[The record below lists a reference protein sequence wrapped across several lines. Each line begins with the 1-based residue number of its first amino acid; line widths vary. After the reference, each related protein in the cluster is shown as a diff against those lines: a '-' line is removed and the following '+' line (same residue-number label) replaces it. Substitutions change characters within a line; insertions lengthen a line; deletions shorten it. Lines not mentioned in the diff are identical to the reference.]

1 MSEKQTYCPN
11 CFTKYKVSVAQ
22 LTVARGMVCCAKCS
36 TNFNALTHLVVE
48 KEPSSSTP
56 STPPSNLD
64 NKNSQSSEM
73 TAETF
78 MADQQPEQHLL
89 DIFDRKV
96 ENSNIDLKTYLNN
109 LNYFSTDPIGTYPA
123 LNWSEKSEQEKKQR
137 SALSY
142 VLWGAVNLCLVSLLI
157 FQFFWFNPKI
167 LNNSPV
173 FSALFNSACQAFNCS
188 VMEQNYHLISTNKVK
203 IKQISKKETQ
213 FTGELINYHSKSLA
227 LPIIKVNL
235 KDNGEII
242 STYSFRSSEY
252 LIDSLTGIQRIPQ
265 NSPFKFKFS
274 LPVERK
280 SFDTYSLE
288 IIRP

>member
-48 KEPSSSTP
+48 KDQSSSTT
-56 STPPSNLD
+56 STSSSIFDDKNPQSNET
-64 NKNSQSSEM
+64 S
-73 TAETF
+73 AETL
-78 MADQQPEQHLL
+78 MVGQPPKQHLL
-89 DIFDRKV
+89 DIFDQKV

-123 LNWSEKSEQEKKQR
+123 LNWSEKSEQENKK
-137 SALSY
+137 SSWNY
-142 VLWGAVNLCLVSLLI
+142 VLWGVVNLCLISLLI

-173 FSALFNSACQAFNCS
+173 FSALFNTACQAFNCS
-188 VMEQNYHLISTNKVK
+188 VMEQNYRLISTNKVK

-242 STYSFRSSEY
+242 SSYSFQPSEY

-274 LPVERK
+274 LRVERK

>member
-48 KEPSSSTP
+48 KDQSSSTT
-56 STPPSNLD
+56 STSSSIFDDKNPQSNET
-64 NKNSQSSEM
+64 S
-73 TAETF
+73 AETL
-78 MADQQPEQHLL
+78 MAGQHPKQHLL

-123 LNWSEKSEQEKKQR
+123 LNWSEKSEQENKK
-137 SALSY
+137 SSWNY
-142 VLWGAVNLCLVSLLI
+142 VLWGVVNLCLISLLI

-173 FSALFNSACQAFNCS
+173 FSALFNTACQAFNCS
-188 VMEQNYHLISTNKVK
+188 VMEQNYRLISTNKVK

-242 STYSFRSSEY
+242 SSYSFQPSEY

>member
-22 LTVARGMVCCAKCS
+22 LTVASGMVCCAKCS

-48 KEPSSSTP
+48 KEQSSSTT
-56 STPPSNLD
+56 STPSPNLD
-64 NKNSQSSEM
+64 NKKPQSNEM
-73 TAETF
+73 NAETF
-78 MADQQPEQHLL
+78 MADQHPEQHLL

-109 LNYFSTDPIGTYPA
+109 LNYFSTEPIGTYPA
-123 LNWSEKSEQEKKQR
+123 LNWSEKSEQEDKK
-137 SALSY
+137 SSWNY
-142 VLWGAVNLCLVSLLI
+142 VLWGVVNLCLISLLI

-167 LNNSPV
+167 LNNSPM
-173 FSALFNSACQAFNCS
+173 FSALFNTACQTFKCS
-188 VMEQNYHLISTNKVK
+188 AMEQNYRLISTNKVK
-203 IKQISKKETQ
+203 IKKISKKETQ

-242 STYSFRSSEY
+242 SSYSFQPSEY

>member
-48 KEPSSSTP
+48 KDQSSSTT
-56 STPPSNLD
+56 STSSSNFD
-64 NKNSQSSEM
+64 DKNPQSNETS
-73 TAETF
+73 AETL
-78 MADQQPEQHLL
+78 MAGQPPKQHLL

-123 LNWSEKSEQEKKQR
+123 LNWSEKSEQENKK
-137 SALSY
+137 SSWNY
-142 VLWGAVNLCLVSLLI
+142 VLWGIVNLCLISLLI

-173 FSALFNSACQAFNCS
+173 FSALFNTACQAFKCS
-188 VMEQNYHLISTNKVK
+188 VMEQNYRLISTNKVK

-242 STYSFRSSEY
+242 SSYSFQPSEY

>member
-48 KEPSSSTP
+48 KESSSSTT
-56 STPPSNLD
+56 SSSSSNFEHNNL
-64 NKNSQSSEM
+64 QSNPVI
-73 TAETF
+73 AETF
-78 MADQQPEQHLL
+78 MANQQSEQYLL
-89 DIFDRKV
+89 GIFDRKV

-123 LNWSEKSEQEKKQR
+123 LNWSEKAEPEKER
-137 SALSY
+137 NTWHY
-142 VLWGAVNLCLVSLLI
+142 VLWGSVNLCLIGLLI

-173 FSALFNSACQAFNCS
+173 FSALLNTACQAFNCS
-188 VMEQNYHLISTNKVK
+188 IMEENYRLISTNKIK

-213 FTGELINYHSKSLA
+213 FTGELINYHSKSLT

-235 KDNGEII
+235 KNNGEII
-242 STYSFRSSEY
+242 SSYSLQPSEY

-265 NSPFKFKFS
+265 NSPFKFKFL

>member
-48 KEPSSSTP
+48 KEPSSSP

-73 TAETF
+73 SAETF

-123 LNWSEKSEQEKKQR
+123 LNWSEKIRTREETKKC
-137 SALSY
+137 LE
-142 VLWGAVNLCLVSLLI
+142 LCFMGCCEFMSGEFAYFSVFLV
-157 FQFFWFNPKI
+157 
-167 LNNSPV
+167 
-173 FSALFNSACQAFNCS
+173 
-188 VMEQNYHLISTNKVK
+188 
-203 IKQISKKETQ
+203 
-213 FTGELINYHSKSLA
+213 
-227 LPIIKVNL
+227 
-235 KDNGEII
+235 
-242 STYSFRSSEY
+242 
-252 LIDSLTGIQRIPQ
+252 
-265 NSPFKFKFS
+265 
-274 LPVERK
+274 
-280 SFDTYSLE
+280 
-288 IIRP
+288 

>member
-1 MSEKQTYCPN
+1 
-11 CFTKYKVSVAQ
+11 
-22 LTVARGMVCCAKCS
+22 
-36 TNFNALTHLVVE
+36 NALTHLVVE
-48 KEPSSSTP
+48 KEQSS

-109 LNYFSTDPIGTYPA
+109 LNYFSTDSIGTYPA

-137 SALSY
+137 STLSY

-188 VMEQNYHLISTNKVK
+188 VMEQNY
-203 IKQISKKETQ
+203 
-213 FTGELINYHSKSLA
+213 
-227 LPIIKVNL
+227 
-235 KDNGEII
+235 
-242 STYSFRSSEY
+242 
-252 LIDSLTGIQRIPQ
+252 
-265 NSPFKFKFS
+265 
-274 LPVERK
+274 
-280 SFDTYSLE
+280 
-288 IIRP
+288 

>member
-48 KEPSSSTP
+48 KESSSSTT
-56 STPPSNLD
+56 SSSSSNFEHNNL
-64 NKNSQSSEM
+64 QSNPVI
-73 TAETF
+73 AETF
-78 MADQQPEQHLL
+78 MANQQSEQHLL
-89 DIFDRKV
+89 GIFDRKV

-123 LNWSEKSEQEKKQR
+123 LNWSEKAEPEKER
-137 SALSY
+137 NTWHY
-142 VLWGAVNLCLVSLLI
+142 VLWGSVNLCLIGLLI

-173 FSALFNSACQAFNCS
+173 FSALLNTACQAFNCS
-188 VMEQNYHLISTNKVK
+188 IMEENYRLISTNKIK

-235 KDNGEII
+235 KNNGEII
-242 STYSFRSSEY
+242 SSYSLQPSEY

-265 NSPFKFKFS
+265 NSPFKFKFL

>member
-48 KEPSSSTP
+48 KDQSSST
-56 STPPSNLD
+56 TPTSSSNFD
-64 NKNSQSSEM
+64 DKNPQSNETS
-73 TAETF
+73 AETL
-78 MADQQPEQHLL
+78 MAGQPPKQHLL

-123 LNWSEKSEQEKKQR
+123 LNWSEKSEQENKK
-137 SALSY
+137 SSWNY
-142 VLWGAVNLCLVSLLI
+142 VLWGVVNLCLISLLI

-173 FSALFNSACQAFNCS
+173 FSALFNTACQAFNCS
-188 VMEQNYHLISTNKVK
+188 VMEQNYRLISTNKVK
-203 IKQISKKETQ
+203 IKKISKKETQ

-242 STYSFRSSEY
+242 SSYSFQPSEY

>member
-48 KEPSSSTP
+48 KDQSSSTT
-56 STPPSNLD
+56 STSSSNFD
-64 NKNSQSSEM
+64 DKNPQSNETS
-73 TAETF
+73 AETL
-78 MADQQPEQHLL
+78 MAGQPPKQHLL

-123 LNWSEKSEQEKKQR
+123 LNWSEKSEQENKK
-137 SALSY
+137 SSWNY
-142 VLWGAVNLCLVSLLI
+142 VLWGVVNLCLISLLI

-173 FSALFNSACQAFNCS
+173 FSALFNTACQAFNCS
-188 VMEQNYHLISTNKVK
+188 VMEQNYRLISTNKVK

-242 STYSFRSSEY
+242 SSYSFQPSEY

>member
-22 LTVARGMVCCAKCS
+22 LTVASGMVCCAKCS

-48 KEPSSSTP
+48 KEQSSSTT
-56 STPPSNLD
+56 STPSSNLD
-64 NKNSQSSEM
+64 NKKPQSNETS
-73 TAETF
+73 AATF
-78 MADQQPEQHLL
+78 MADQHPEQHLL

-123 LNWSEKSEQEKKQR
+123 LNWSEKSEQEDKK
-137 SALSY
+137 SSWNY
-142 VLWGAVNLCLVSLLI
+142 VLWGVVNLCLISLLI

-173 FSALFNSACQAFNCS
+173 FSALFNTACQTFKCS
-188 VMEQNYHLISTNKVK
+188 AMEQNYRLISTNKVK
-203 IKQISKKETQ
+203 IKKISKKETQ

-242 STYSFRSSEY
+242 SSYSFQPSEY

>member
-48 KEPSSSTP
+48 KDQSSSTT
-56 STPPSNLD
+56 STSSSNFD
-64 NKNSQSSEM
+64 NKNPQSNETS
-73 TAETF
+73 AETL
-78 MADQQPEQHLL
+78 MAGQPPKQHLL

-123 LNWSEKSEQEKKQR
+123 LNWSEKSEQENQK
-137 SALSY
+137 SSWNY
-142 VLWGAVNLCLVSLLI
+142 VLWGVVNLCLISLLI

-173 FSALFNSACQAFNCS
+173 FSALFNTACQAFNCS
-188 VMEQNYHLISTNKVK
+188 VMEQNYRLISTNKVK

-242 STYSFRSSEY
+242 SSYSFQPSEY

>member
-48 KEPSSSTP
+48 KDQSSSTT
-56 STPPSNLD
+56 STSSSIFDDKNPQSNET
-64 NKNSQSSEM
+64 S
-73 TAETF
+73 AETL
-78 MADQQPEQHLL
+78 MVGQPPKQHLL
-89 DIFDRKV
+89 DIFDQKV

-123 LNWSEKSEQEKKQR
+123 LNWSEKSEQENKK
-137 SALSY
+137 SSWNY
-142 VLWGAVNLCLVSLLI
+142 VLWGVVNLCLISLLI

-173 FSALFNSACQAFNCS
+173 FSALFNTACQAFNCS
-188 VMEQNYHLISTNKVK
+188 VMEQNYRLISTNKVK

-242 STYSFRSSEY
+242 SSYSFQPSEY

>member
-48 KEPSSSTP
+48 KDQSSSTT
-56 STPPSNLD
+56 STSSSNFD
-64 NKNSQSSEM
+64 DKNPQSNETS
-73 TAETF
+73 AETL
-78 MADQQPEQHLL
+78 MAGQPPKQHLL

-123 LNWSEKSEQEKKQR
+123 LNWSEKSEQENKK
-137 SALSY
+137 SSWNY
-142 VLWGAVNLCLVSLLI
+142 VLWGVVNLCLISLLI

-173 FSALFNSACQAFNCS
+173 FSALFNTACQTFKCS
-188 VMEQNYHLISTNKVK
+188 AMEQNYRLISTNKVK
-203 IKQISKKETQ
+203 IKKISKKETQ

-242 STYSFRSSEY
+242 SSYSFQPSEY

>member
-48 KEPSSSTP
+48 KDQSSSTT
-56 STPPSNLD
+56 STSSSNFD
-64 NKNSQSSEM
+64 DKNPQSNETS
-73 TAETF
+73 AETL
-78 MADQQPEQHLL
+78 MAGQPPKQHLL

-123 LNWSEKSEQEKKQR
+123 LNWSEKSEQEDKK
-137 SALSY
+137 SSWNY
-142 VLWGAVNLCLVSLLI
+142 VLWGVVNLCLISLLI

-173 FSALFNSACQAFNCS
+173 FSALFNTACQTFKCS
-188 VMEQNYHLISTNKVK
+188 AMEQNYRLISTNKVK
-203 IKQISKKETQ
+203 IKKISKKETQ

-242 STYSFRSSEY
+242 SSYSFQPSEY

>member
-48 KEPSSSTP
+48 KDQSSSTT
-56 STPPSNLD
+56 STSSSNFD
-64 NKNSQSSEM
+64 DKNPQSNETS
-73 TAETF
+73 AETL
-78 MADQQPEQHLL
+78 MAGQPPKQHLL

-123 LNWSEKSEQEKKQR
+123 LNWSEKSEQENKK
-137 SALSY
+137 SSWNY
-142 VLWGAVNLCLVSLLI
+142 VLWGVVNLCLISLLI

-188 VMEQNYHLISTNKVK
+188 VMEQNYRLISTNKVK

-242 STYSFRSSEY
+242 SSYSFQPSEY

>member
-1 MSEKQTYCPN
+1 MSEKQTSCPN

-48 KEPSSSTP
+48 KEDASSTTQATSP
-56 STPPSNLD
+56 INFGQETHSSNELSPNQFISTPH
-64 NKNSQSSEM
+64 
-73 TAETF
+73 A
-78 MADQQPEQHLL
+78 EQHLL

-109 LNYFSTDPIGTYPA
+109 LNYFSTDPIGNYPA
-123 LNWSEKSEQEKKQR
+123 LNWSEKTEQEKK
-137 SALSY
+137 Y
-142 VLWGAVNLCLVSLLI
+142 GVGHYILWGAINLCLVSLLI
-157 FQFFWFNPKI
+157 LQFFWFNPKI
-167 LNNSPV
+167 LNNSPL
-173 FSALFNSACQAFNCS
+173 FSALFNNVCQTFKCS
-188 VMEQNYHLISTNKVK
+188 IMEENYRLISTNKVK
-203 IKQISKKETQ
+203 VKQISKQQTQ
-213 FTGELINYHSKSLA
+213 FTGELINYHSKSLE

-235 KDNGEII
+235 KKNGEII
-242 STYSFRSSEY
+242 STYSLNASEY
-252 LIDSLTGIQRIPQ
+252 LVESLNGIQRIPQ

-274 LPVERK
+274 LPVARK

>member
-22 LTVARGMVCCAKCS
+22 LTVARGMVRCAKCS

-48 KEPSSSTP
+48 KDQSSSTT
-56 STPPSNLD
+56 STSSSNFD
-64 NKNSQSSEM
+64 DKNPQSNETS
-73 TAETF
+73 AETL
-78 MADQQPEQHLL
+78 MAGQPPKQHLL

-123 LNWSEKSEQEKKQR
+123 LNWSEKSEQENKK
-137 SALSY
+137 SSWNY
-142 VLWGAVNLCLVSLLI
+142 VLWGVVNLCLISLLI

-173 FSALFNSACQAFNCS
+173 FSALFNTACQAFNCS
-188 VMEQNYHLISTNKVK
+188 VMEQNYRLISTNKVK

-242 STYSFRSSEY
+242 SSYSFQPSEY

>member
-48 KEPSSSTP
+48 ADQP
-56 STPPSNLD
+56 STTSTSPANLD
-64 NKNSQSSEM
+64 NKNPQSHVIN
-73 TAETF
+73 AETF
-78 MADQQPEQHLL
+78 MANQHPEQYLL

-123 LNWSEKSEQEKKQR
+123 LNWSEKLEQENKK
-137 SALSY
+137 SPWNY
-142 VLWGAVNLCLVSLLI
+142 VLWSVVNLCLIGLLI

-173 FSALFNSACQAFNCS
+173 FSGLFNSACQAFNCS
-188 VMEQNYHLISTNKVK
+188 IMEQNYSLISTNKVK
-203 IKQISKKETQ
+203 VKQISKQKTQ

-242 STYSFRSSEY
+242 SSYFFQPSEY

>member
-36 TNFNALTHLVVE
+36 TNFNALTYLVVE
-48 KEPSSSTP
+48 KDQSSSTT
-56 STPPSNLD
+56 STSSSNFD
-64 NKNSQSSEM
+64 DKNPQSNESS
-73 TAETF
+73 AETL
-78 MADQQPEQHLL
+78 MAGQPPKQHLL

-123 LNWSEKSEQEKKQR
+123 LNWSEKSEQENKK
-137 SALSY
+137 SSWNY
-142 VLWGAVNLCLVSLLI
+142 VLWGVVNLCLISLLI

-173 FSALFNSACQAFNCS
+173 FSALFNTACQAFNCS
-188 VMEQNYHLISTNKVK
+188 VMEQNYRLISTNKVK

-242 STYSFRSSEY
+242 SSYSFQPSEY

>member
-48 KEPSSSTP
+48 KDQSSSTT
-56 STPPSNLD
+56 STSSSNFD
-64 NKNSQSSEM
+64 DKNPQSNETS
-73 TAETF
+73 AETL
-78 MADQQPEQHLL
+78 MAGQPPKQHLL

-123 LNWSEKSEQEKKQR
+123 LNWSEKSEQEDKK
-137 SALSY
+137 SSWNY
-142 VLWGAVNLCLVSLLI
+142 VLWGVVNLCLISLLI

-173 FSALFNSACQAFNCS
+173 FSALFNTACQAFNCS
-188 VMEQNYHLISTNKVK
+188 VMEQNYRLISTNKVK

-242 STYSFRSSEY
+242 SSYSFQPSEY

>member
-48 KEPSSSTP
+48 KEQSSSTT
-56 STPPSNLD
+56 STPSSNLD
-64 NKNSQSSEM
+64 NKKPQSNETS
-73 TAETF
+73 AETF
-78 MADQQPEQHLL
+78 MSDQHPEQHLL

-109 LNYFSTDPIGTYPA
+109 LNYFSTEPIGTYPA
-123 LNWSEKSEQEKKQR
+123 LNWSEKLEQEDKK
-137 SALSY
+137 SSWNY
-142 VLWGAVNLCLVSLLI
+142 VLWGVVNLCLISLLI

-173 FSALFNSACQAFNCS
+173 FSALFNTACQTFNCS
-188 VMEQNYHLISTNKVK
+188 AMEQNYRLISTNKVK
-203 IKQISKKETQ
+203 IKKISKKETQ

-242 STYSFRSSEY
+242 SSYSFQPSEY

>member
-48 KEPSSSTP
+48 KDQSSSTT
-56 STPPSNLD
+56 STSSSNFD
-64 NKNSQSSEM
+64 DKNPQFNETS
-73 TAETF
+73 AETL
-78 MADQQPEQHLL
+78 MAGQPPKQHLL

-123 LNWSEKSEQEKKQR
+123 LNWSEKSEQENQK
-137 SALSY
+137 SSWNY
-142 VLWGAVNLCLVSLLI
+142 VLWGVVNLCLISLLI

-173 FSALFNSACQAFNCS
+173 FSALFNTACQAFNCS
-188 VMEQNYHLISTNKVK
+188 VMEQNYRLISTNKVK

-242 STYSFRSSEY
+242 SSYSFQPSEY

>member
-48 KEPSSSTP
+48 KEQSSSTP

-123 LNWSEKSEQEKKQR
+123 LNWSEKSEQEKKER

-173 FSALFNSACQAFNCS
+173 FSALFNSTCQAFNCS

-203 IKQISKKETQ
+203 VKQISKQKTQ

-242 STYSFRSSEY
+242 STYSFQSSEY

>member
-48 KEPSSSTP
+48 KDQSSSTT
-56 STPPSNLD
+56 STSSSNFD
-64 NKNSQSSEM
+64 DKNPQSNETS
-73 TAETF
+73 AETL
-78 MADQQPEQHLL
+78 MAGQPPKQHLL

-123 LNWSEKSEQEKKQR
+123 LNWSEKSEQENKK
-137 SALSY
+137 SSWNY
-142 VLWGAVNLCLVSLLI
+142 VLWSVVNLCLISLLI

-173 FSALFNSACQAFNCS
+173 FSALFNTACQTFKCS
-188 VMEQNYHLISTNKVK
+188 AMEQNYRLISTNKVK

-242 STYSFRSSEY
+242 SSYSFQPSEY

>member
-48 KEPSSSTP
+48 KDQSSSTT
-56 STPPSNLD
+56 STSSSNFD
-64 NKNSQSSEM
+64 DKNPQSNETS
-73 TAETF
+73 AETF
-78 MADQQPEQHLL
+78 MAGQPPKQHLL

-123 LNWSEKSEQEKKQR
+123 LNWSEKSEQENKK
-137 SALSY
+137 SSWNY
-142 VLWGAVNLCLVSLLI
+142 VLWGVVNLCLISLLI

-173 FSALFNSACQAFNCS
+173 FSALFNTACQAFNCS
-188 VMEQNYHLISTNKVK
+188 VMEQNYRLISTNKVK

-242 STYSFRSSEY
+242 SSYSFQPSEY

>member
-48 KEPSSSTP
+48 KDQSSSTT
-56 STPPSNLD
+56 STSSSNFD
-64 NKNSQSSEM
+64 DKNPQSNETS
-73 TAETF
+73 AETL
-78 MADQQPEQHLL
+78 MAGQPPKQHLL

-123 LNWSEKSEQEKKQR
+123 LNWSEKSEQENQK
-137 SALSY
+137 SSWNY
-142 VLWGAVNLCLVSLLI
+142 VLWGVVNLCLISLLI

-173 FSALFNSACQAFNCS
+173 FSALFNTACQAFNCS
-188 VMEQNYHLISTNKVK
+188 VMEQNYRLISTNKVK

-242 STYSFRSSEY
+242 SSYSFQPSEY

>member
-48 KEPSSSTP
+48 KEQSSSTT
-56 STPPSNLD
+56 STSPSNLD

-142 VLWGAVNLCLVSLLI
+142 VLWGAVNIALVSLLI

-167 LNNSPV
+167 LNNSPA

-203 IKQISKKETQ
+203 VKQISKQKTQ

-242 STYSFRSSEY
+242 STYSFQSSEY